1 MSAGVVVALAHL
13 DHEGVLRD
21 LQAGGRNLEPATN
34 LWVLVVYA
42 DLTVAR
48 REWPNPAPNIRV
60 VVPRPKGGTL
70 LATRLLEGQMQSDTS
85 PAADSGVAAP
95 GPQDDALARE
105 ESILLAAVL
114 KKDRKATAEFVARY
128 ADPVFGY
135 VSQRLAPRGDLAE
148 DVVQEVFLVALQKLD
163 TFAGKSSVLGWLLGI
178 ARHKVEDLYRARLR
192 EPEPFS
198 AIEDGSEPAA
208 VALPECGELIDRAR
222 AQEKTQRILA
232 RLPEAYGLVLLWRYW
247 EEHSTKEMAAQ
258 TGRTEKAMERLLAR
272 AREHFRRLW
281 DESERP

>member
-1 MSAGVVVALAHL
+1 
-13 DHEGVLRD
+13 
-21 LQAGGRNLEPATN
+21 
-34 LWVLVVYA
+34 
-42 DLTVAR
+42 
-48 REWPNPAPNIRV
+48 
-60 VVPRPKGGTL
+60 
-70 LATRLLEGQMQSDTS
+70 MQSDTS
-85 PAADSGVAAP
+85 PEADSGVAAP

-148 DVVQEVFLVALQKLD
+148 DVVQEVFLVAFQKLD

-208 VALPECGELIDRAR
+208 VALPECDELIDRAR